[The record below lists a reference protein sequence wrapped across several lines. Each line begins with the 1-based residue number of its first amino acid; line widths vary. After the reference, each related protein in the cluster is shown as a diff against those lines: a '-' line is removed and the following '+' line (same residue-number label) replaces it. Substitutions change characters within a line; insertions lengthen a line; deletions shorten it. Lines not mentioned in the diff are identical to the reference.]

1 MKVQALTLAAL
12 FCATGAQFATAADGT
27 INFAGEL
34 LSQTC
39 TISVGG
45 VVSPAVATVT
55 LPTISNSLLDVAGK
69 TEGRTGFDVTLSGC
83 TGTATTAA
91 AFFNSGSTVD
101 PATGNLNNTTGTAT
115 LVQLQLIDAVNG
127 SVIQAGNTNQT
138 TTTSRNTLASG
149 GVRMDYAVQYFAT
162 GAATPGTVF
171 SSVTYNIDY
180 N

>member
-34 LSQTC
+34 VSQTC

-91 AFFNSGSTVD
+91 AFFNSGATVD
-101 PATGNLNNTTGTAT
+101 PATGNLNNTTGTAS

-127 SVIQAGNTNQT
+127 NVIQAGNTNQKT
-138 TTTSRNTLASG
+138 NTSRNTLASG
-149 GVRMDYAVQYFAT
+149 GVRMDYAVQYYAT
-162 GAATPGTVF
+162 GAATPGTVL

-180 N
+180 K